1 VAGFTGK
8 PKTMKE
14 INIALIKNELKKIGA
29 ATRAELSEITGISQT
44 TVRSLLEELL
54 QNNEVIRLG
63 LDKSSGGR
71 RAERYALNLEE
82 SLALAFYIRDNFIE
96 YVISN
101 PLREIIEDARV
112 EIGSTDYLYEIEKIL
127 DDIIKSKTNIKAIG
141 IAVPGVV
148 DIEKRKYLFGK
159 NLKGWEESN
168 IGEYIEEKYDIPVI
182 LENDLNAMAFGHSIY
197 LMDRLDVDDL
207 HILNMIYIHFTK
219 SGAGSGIILNGELVH
234 GGSNLAGEIGF
245 IPLGDGQ
252 YLNSFIES
260 EPEDYSYIDTVSR
273 VIATTNCMINPDLVV
288 VGGETFRENLINP
301 IIEKCETYI
310 ANKVMPEILIA
321 EDSRRDCLTGIIEL
335 TIKLMYSGV
344 KLVDNT
350 KRNIN
355 RV

>member
-1 VAGFTGK
+1 MASFTGK

-29 ATRAELSEITGISQT
+29 ATRAELSEATGISQT

-82 SLALAFYIRDNFIE
+82 SLALAFYIRGNYIE

-101 PLREIIEDARV
+101 PLREIIEDTRV
-112 EIGSTDYLYEIEKIL
+112 QIGTTDYLYEIEKIL
-127 DDIIKSKTNIKAIG
+127 DDIMKSKSNIKAIG

-159 NLKGWEESN
+159 SLEGWQESN
-168 IGEYIEEKYDIPVI
+168 IGEYIEEKYGIPVV
-182 LENDLNAMAFGHSIY
+182 LENDLNAMAYGHSIY
-197 LMDRLDVDDL
+197 LMDRLDVDEL

-219 SGAGSGIILNGELVH
+219 SGVGSGIILNGELIH

-245 IPLGDGQ
+245 IPLSDGQ
-252 YLNSFIES
+252 YLNSFIDS
-260 EPEDYSYIDTVSR
+260 EPEDYSYIDIVSR
-273 VIATTNCMINPDLVV
+273 VIATTNCVVNPDLVV
-288 VGGETFRENLINP
+288 VGGESFRENLINP
-301 IIEKCETYI
+301 IIEKCKTYI
-310 ANKVMPEILIA
+310 ANKTMPEILLA
-321 EDSRRDCLTGIIEL
+321 EDSKRDCFTGIIEL

-344 KLVDNT
+344 KLIDNT

>member
-1 VAGFTGK
+1 MASVTGK

-14 INIALIKNELKKIGA
+14 INIGLIKNALKEIGA
-29 ATRAELSEITGISQT
+29 ATRAELSETTGISPT
-44 TVRSLLEELL
+44 TVRSLLDELL
-54 QNNEVIRLG
+54 QNNEVVKLG
-63 LDKSSGGR
+63 LDKSNGGR

-82 SLALAFYIRDNFIE
+82 SLALAFYIRDNYIE

-101 PLREIIEDARV
+101 PLRETIEERRV
-112 EIGSTDYLYEIEKIL
+112 EIGNTNYLYEVEKIL
-127 DDIIKSKTNIKAIG
+127 DDIMKNKSNIKAIG

-159 NLKGWEESN
+159 GLRGWQESN
-168 IGEYIEEKYDIPVI
+168 IGDYIEEKYNIPVV
-182 LENDLNAMAFGHSIY
+182 LENDLNAMAYGYSIY
-197 LMDRLDVDDL
+197 LMNKLDVDDL

-219 SGAGSGIILNGELVH
+219 SGVGSGIILNGELVH
-234 GGSNLAGEIGF
+234 GGSNLAGELGF

-252 YLNSFIES
+252 FLNSFIDS

-273 VIATTNCMINPDLVV
+273 VIATTNCVVNPDLVV
-288 VGGETFRENLINP
+288 VGGERFREKLINP
-301 IIEKCETYI
+301 IIENCETYT
-310 ANKVMPEILIA
+310 ANKVMPEILLA
-321 EDSRRDCLTGIIEL
+321 EDSRRDCFIGIIEL

-344 KLVDNT
+344 KLIDNT